1 MRNVFAA
8 LIFLFIM
15 TGTQAQEVST
25 MTYNIRLNIASDGE
39 NAWPL
44 RKEYLAAQIKFYD
57 PDFFGV
63 QEALPEQMNFL
74 KEQFSDYTA
83 LGEGRE
89 GKNKGEYSA
98 LFYKTEKFNL
108 EESGMF
114 WLSKTPEKVSTG
126 WDAALPRVCTYGLF
140 RLKEGD
146 KKIWV
151 FNTHFDHVG
160 QEARV
165 NSAQLIL
172 DKIKE
177 LNTEN
182 YPVVVMGDLNVE
194 PDNEVIA
201 TFEKEM
207 NDAHEVS
214 QQPAFGPKGTF
225 NGFHFDEPV
234 TRRIDYIFV
243 SKSGLKVIKYAI
255 LSDSKDLKYPS
266 DHLPVYTLLELE

>member
-1 MRNVFAA
+1 MKNVFAA
-8 LIFLFIM
+8 LLFLFIL
-15 TGTQAQEVST
+15 TGTQAQEVT
-25 MTYNIRLNIASDGE
+25 AITYNIRMNTDADGE

-44 RKEYLAAQIKFYD
+44 RKEYLASQIKFYD

-63 QEALPEQMNFL
+63 QEALPEQMDFL
-74 KEQFSDYTA
+74 RKQFSDYMA

-89 GKNKGEYSA
+89 GKNKDEFSA
-98 LFYKTEKFNL
+98 LFFKTEKFDL

-114 WLSKTPEKVSTG
+114 WLSETPEKISTG

-140 RLKEGD
+140 SLKNGD

-151 FNTHFDHVG
+151 FNTHFDHIG
-160 QEARV
+160 QKARV

-201 TFEKEM
+201 TFKKEM
-207 NDAHEVS
+207 NDAYEVS
-214 QQPAFGPKGTF
+214 KTGAFGPKGTF

-234 TRRIDYIFV
+234 IKRIDHIFV
-243 SKSGLKVIKYAI
+243 SKNGLEVLKYAI

-266 DHLPVYTLLELE
+266 DHLPVYSLLELE

>member
-1 MRNVFAA
+1 MKN
-8 LIFLFIM
+8 LFVLTLFM
-15 TGTQAQEVST
+15 LVLQMSHAQEVTT
-25 MTYNIRLNIASDGE
+25 MTYNIRMNTDADGE

-44 RKEYLAAQIKFYD
+44 RKEYLAEQIKFYD

-63 QEALPEQMNFL
+63 QEALPEQMDFL
-74 KEQFSDYTA
+74 REAFSDYNA

-89 GKNKGEYSA
+89 GKNKGEFSA
-98 LFYKTEKFNL
+98 LFYRKEKFKL
-108 EESGMF
+108 EENGMF
-114 WLSKTPEKVSTG
+114 WLSETPEEISTG

-140 RLKEGD
+140 RLKDGN

-151 FNTHFDHVG
+151 FNTHFDHIG
-160 QEARV
+160 QQARV

-172 DKIKE
+172 DKIKS

-201 TFEKEM
+201 TFEKQL
-207 NDAHEVS
+207 NDTHEIS
-214 QQPAFGPKGTF
+214 EAGAFGPEGTF

-234 TRRIDYIFV
+234 TKRIDHIFV
-243 SKSGLKVIKYAI
+243 SKNGIEVLKYGI
-255 LSDSKDLKYPS
+255 LSDSRDLKYPS
-266 DHLPVYTLLELE
+266 DHLPVYTLLKLE

>member
-1 MRNVFAA
+1 MKNVFAA

-15 TGTQAQEVST
+15 TGTQAQEVTT
-25 MTYNIRLNIASDGE
+25 MTYNIRMNTDADGE

-44 RKEYLAAQIKFYD
+44 RKEYLASQIKFYN

-63 QEALPEQMNFL
+63 QEALPEQMGFL
-74 KEQFSDYTA
+74 REQFSAYTA

-89 GKNKGEYSA
+89 GKNKGEFSA
-98 LFYKTEKFNL
+98 LFYNTGKFNL
-108 EESGMF
+108 EENGMF

-140 RLKEGD
+140 RLKEGG

-151 FNTHFDHVG
+151 FNTHFDHIG
-160 QEARV
+160 QKARV

-172 DKIKE
+172 DKIKD

-194 PDNEVIA
+194 PDNEVIT
-201 TFEKEM
+201 TFKKEM
-207 NDAHEVS
+207 SDAHEIS
-214 QQPAFGPKGTF
+214 QEPAFGPKGTF

-243 SKSGLKVIKYAI
+243 SKNGLEVMKYAI

-266 DHLPVYTLLELE
+266 DHLPVYTLLKLK

>member
-1 MRNVFAA
+1 MKNLLFVLMIFCMTAA
-8 LIFLFIM
+8 
-15 TGTQAQEVST
+15 TKAQEIST
-25 MTYNIRLNIASDGE
+25 MTYNIRLNTDSDGE

-63 QEALPEQMNFL
+63 QEALPEQMDFL
-74 KEQFSDYTA
+74 REQFSAYTA

-89 GKNKGEYSA
+89 GKNKGEFSA
-98 LFYKTEKFNL
+98 LFYKTKKFNL
-108 EESGMF
+108 EENGMF
-114 WLSKTPEKVSTG
+114 WLSKTPGNVSTG

-140 RLKEGD
+140 RLKEGGE
-146 KKIWV
+146 KTWV

-194 PDNEVIA
+194 PDNEVIT
-201 TFEKEM
+201 TFKKQM
-207 NDAHEVS
+207 DDTHEVS

-225 NGFHFDEPV
+225 NGFHHNEPV
-234 TRRIDYIFV
+234 TRRIDHIFV
-243 SKSGLKVIKYAI
+243 SKNGLEVLKYGI

-266 DHLPVYTLLELE
+266 DHLPVYTLLKFE

>member
-15 TGTQAQEVST
+15 TGTQAQEVTT
-25 MTYNIRLNIASDGE
+25 MTYNIRLNTDSDGE

-57 PDFFGV
+57 TDFFGV
-63 QEALPEQMNFL
+63 QEALPEQMDFL
-74 KEQFSDYTA
+74 REQFSDYTA
-83 LGEGRE
+83 LGKGRE

-98 LFYKTEKFNL
+98 LFYRTEKFTL
-108 EESGMF
+108 EENGMF

-140 RLKEGD
+140 SLKEGD

-151 FNTHFDHVG
+151 FNTHFDHMG

-194 PDNEVIA
+194 PDNEVIS

-207 NDAHEVS
+207 NDSYEVS

-225 NGFHFDEPV
+225 NGFHFEEPV

-243 SKSGLKVIKYAI
+243 SKNGLKVIKYAV
-255 LSDSKDLKYPS
+255 LSDPKDLKYPS
-266 DHLPVYTLLELE
+266 DHLPVYTLLKLE